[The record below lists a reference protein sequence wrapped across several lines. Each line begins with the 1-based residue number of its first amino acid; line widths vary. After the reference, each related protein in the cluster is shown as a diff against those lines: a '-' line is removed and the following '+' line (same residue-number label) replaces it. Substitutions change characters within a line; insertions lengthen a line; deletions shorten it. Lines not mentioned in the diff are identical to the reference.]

1 MRIIG
6 VLADTATDTAMG
18 REYLESRGESV
29 VSRPVKETTPDCLE
43 FFKRP
48 LEEKEDYV
56 SDLIKGLKAEGA
68 EVIFVN
74 ANSICAQVDLKKLG
88 AENGIRIVTPF
99 DAYERLGKQFGRPL
113 TFAVTSGSL
122 NGLEARIWKVNPAAD
137 VRGVYVLD
145 IAVRVEA
152 GDAPEDIVENF
163 GLKELSV
170 FAKKSGCDCIIFGC
184 THFPYIKEAMSAVS
198 DLPIMDPADT
208 MYEMLFEE
216 EPIC

>member
-1 MRIIG
+1 MRITG

-18 REYLESRGESV
+18 KKYLESRGETV
-29 VSRPVKETTPDCLE
+29 VSRPVKETTPECIE
-43 FFKRP
+43 FFKKP
-48 LEEKEDYV
+48 AEEKEEYV
-56 SDLIKGLKAEGA
+56 SGLIADLKTEGA
-68 EVIFVN
+68 EAIFVN

-88 AENGIRIVTPF
+88 AENGIRIITPF
-99 DAYERLGKQFGRPL
+99 DAYEKLGRQFDRPL
-113 TFAVTSGSL
+113 AFAVTSGSL
-122 NGLEARIWKVNPAAD
+122 TGIEASIWAVNPSAD

-152 GDAPEDIVENF
+152 GDSPEDIVENF
-163 GLKELSV
+163 GLKEMSI

-208 MYEMLFEE
+208 MYEMLLEE